1 MQSSRFKYGDPNFY
15 LRLYAAVYRR
25 RWFADEGMRVKRT
38 WCRLYQPV
46 IKIKILWKR
55 GNASMLVENFARIRM
70 DEDLGPRCRA
80 KLAILNI
87 LLGSR
92 ASGESCFHERKK
104 ECETELPAV
113 AAWQNWG
120 HLDREKFTLFPNLT
134 SVSGNIKSGEKY
146 SRINLESINARL
158 EVSPIFARENS
169 LL

>member
-1 MQSSRFKYGDPNFY
+1 MQSSRFKCDDPNFY
-15 LRLYAAVYRR
+15 LLRGGISTTMIREWRYANE
-25 RWFADEGMRVKRT
+25 DMRT
-38 WCRLYQPV
+38 WCQLYQQDRNSME
-46 IKIKILWKR
+46 R
-55 GNASMLVENFARIRM
+55 GNASVFVESFARIQM
-70 DEDLGPRCRA
+70 DEDFGPRCRP
-80 KLAILNI
+80 KLATLNI

-104 ECETELPAV
+104 GCETELPAV

-120 HLDREKFTLFPNLT
+120 HLDREKFTLFANLT

-146 SRINLESINARL
+146 SRINLESINVRL